1 MAYYKRSSIVF
12 LMMCMVL
19 SSVCAWSQTID
30 TVNVVTERQIQQGT
44 EQITGLLLDNTK
56 TKAGRDFYEAVYR
69 NWSAALLDSTENN
82 LALILPTFTEE
93 IIIDFEEQPALGNS
107 TRIIM
112 SVDNIPIW
120 TQLLQPRASVI
131 EMLSEY
137 AVLVLTDY
145 LTNYQEYIQELNN
158 EDSKGT
164 GVY

>member
-19 SSVCAWSQTID
+19 SSVCAWSQTTD

-82 LALILPTFTEE
+82 LALILPTFAEE
-93 IIIDFEEQPALGNS
+93 ITIDFEEQPALGNS

>member
-1 MAYYKRSSIVF
+1 MGSNKRFYIIF
-12 LMMCMVL
+12 FIFYIVL
-19 SSVCAWSQTID
+19 SSVCAWSQVTD
-30 TVNVVTERQIQQGT
+30 SVNVVTERRIQQGK

-56 TKAGRDFYEAVYR
+56 TKAGRDFYESMYR

-82 LALILPTFTEE
+82 LALILPTFAEE
-93 IIIDFEEQPALGNS
+93 ITIEFEEQPAMGNS

-164 GVY
+164 GAY

>member
-1 MAYYKRSSIVF
+1 MAFYKRSSIVF

-19 SSVCAWSQTID
+19 NSVCAWSQATD
-30 TVNVVTERQIQQGT
+30 TDNAVIERRIQQST

-69 NWSAALLDSTENN
+69 NWSAAILDTTENN
-82 LALILPTFTEE
+82 LALVLLTFAEE
-93 IIIDFEEQPALGNS
+93 ITIDFEEQPAIGNS
-107 TRIIM
+107 TRITM
-112 SVDNIPIW
+112 SVDNVLIW
-120 TQLLQPRASVI
+120 SQFLQPKASVI
-131 EMLSEY
+131 EILSEN

-145 LTNYQEYIQELNN
+145 LTNYQEYIQGLEN

>member
-1 MAYYKRSSIVF
+1 
-12 LMMCMVL
+12 MVL
-19 SSVCAWSQTID
+19 SSICAWSQVTD
-30 TVNVVTERQIQQGT
+30 SVNVVTERRIQQGK

-56 TKAGRDFYEAVYR
+56 TKAGRDFYESMYR

-164 GVY
+164 GAY

>member
-1 MAYYKRSSIVF
+1 MGSNKRFYIIF
-12 LMMCMVL
+12 FIFYMVL
-19 SSVCAWSQTID
+19 SSICAWSQATD
-30 TVNVVTERQIQQGT
+30 SVNVVTERRIQQGT

-69 NWSAALLDSTENN
+69 NWSAAILDSTENN

-164 GVY
+164 GAY

>member
-1 MAYYKRSSIVF
+1 MASNKRFYIVLWVF
-12 LMMCMVL
+12 FMVL
-19 SSVCAWSQTID
+19 SSVCAWSQATGTDNAVI
-30 TVNVVTERQIQQGT
+30 ERRIQQGT

-164 GVY
+164 GAY